1 MRIASTQYHSTMN
14 TALQDASSRA
24 QQMLERIASG
34 EKLAAPSDDPVTAVR
49 LSRLSREE
57 SALKQYRDN
66 IGALSTRLQQNEA
79 LLDGMSSDLLS
90 ARDLLVWASDGGNTG
105 EDVAAMADSLKALRD
120 SLYFNANSR
129 DQEGRYMFSGTAT
142 STATVSLNAAAA
154 PGARYGWTGNA
165 APQLVVVGNGITQ
178 PANVTL
184 DTMAALLNQLD
195 LAIATVETPGVSVN
209 DPATRAT
216 LTATLNGVDA
226 GIDRINTL
234 VAGLGGAQNTL
245 QTLGDNHA
253 NVSLANQQAALSLGA
268 LDYSDA
274 AVKLEGYTTA
284 LQATQKAY
292 AKVSGLSL
300 FDVI

>member
-1 MRIASTQYHSTMN
+1 MRIASTQYHATMN
-14 TALQDASSRA
+14 TALQDASARA

-34 EKLAAPSDDPVTAVR
+34 QKLAAPSDDPVTAVR
-49 LSRLSREE
+49 LSRLTREDA
-57 SALKQYRDN
+57 ALTQYRDN
-66 IGALSTRLQQNEA
+66 IGALSTRLQQNES
-79 LLDGMSSDLLS
+79 LLDGMSNDLLA
-90 ARDLLVWASDGGNTG
+90 ARDLVVWASDGGNTG

-120 SLYFNANSR
+120 SLYYNANSR

-142 STATVSLNAAAA
+142 ATPTISLNASAA
-154 PGARYGWTGNA
+154 PGSRYGWTGNSGA
-165 APQLVVVGNGITQ
+165 QLVVVGNGITQ

-184 DTMAALLNQLD
+184 DSMAALLNQLD

-216 LTATLNGVDA
+216 LSATLGSIDV

-253 NVSLANQQAALSLGA
+253 NVSLANQQAGLALGA
-268 LDYSDA
+268 LDYSEA